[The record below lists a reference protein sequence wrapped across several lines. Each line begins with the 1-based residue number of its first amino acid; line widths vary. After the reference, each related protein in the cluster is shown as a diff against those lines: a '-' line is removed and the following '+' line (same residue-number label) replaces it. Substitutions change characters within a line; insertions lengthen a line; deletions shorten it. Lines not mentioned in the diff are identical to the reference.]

1 MVKPLNRTIKND
13 ICFVYR
19 TPASDAEGLKPN
31 EEIRVIE
38 VRDNGSYIVSV
49 DGVRKEIKRIAAKL
63 VMVFE

>member
-1 MVKPLNRTIKND
+1 VKND

-31 EEIRVIE
+31 SEIRIIE
-38 VRDNGSYIVSV
+38 VRDNGSYIVSS
-49 DGVRKEIKRIAAKL
+49 DGMRKEIKKVDAKL